1 MNSTMNSTINSTK
14 NRTMTAIALAA
25 AMLLANS
32 AQADVGVSADIGT
45 TGFGLHLSAPLQES
59 LNARIGVNYLHYS
72 YSGNTSDVDYDFKL
86 KLTSL
91 EALLDWFPTQS
102 QFRVS
107 AGLVY
112 NGNQIDATGKS
123 NNNGSYTLNGNTYNA
138 SNAGRLDGK
147 VDFRNVAPYL
157 GIGWGNALAK
167 DKGWGFTSDLG
178 VLFQGAPNTSLVNS
192 GCSLGVT
199 LCTRLDNDVAAEN
212 VKLRDKADSFK
223 FYPVVRVGVSYKF

>member
-1 MNSTMNSTINSTK
+1 MNSTMNSTMK
-14 NRTMTAIALAA
+14 ALALAA
-25 AMLLANS
+25 AMLVANS

-45 TGFGLHLSAPLQES
+45 TGFGLHLSAPLQEN

-72 YSGNTSDVDYDFKL
+72 YNGNTSDVDYDFKL

-112 NGNQIDATGKS
+112 NGNKIDATGKS
-123 NNNGSYTLNGNTYNA
+123 NNNGTYTLNGNTYNA

-147 VDFRNVAPYL
+147 VDFRKVAPYL
-157 GIGWGNALAK
+157 GIGWGNALAN

-178 VLFQGAPNTSLVNS
+178 VLFQGAPKTSLTNS
-192 GCSLGVT
+192 GCTFSSIQCAQLAT
-199 LCTRLDNDVAAEN
+199 DVAAEN

-223 FYPVVRVGVSYKF
+223 FYPVVRIGVSYKF

>member
-1 MNSTMNSTINSTK
+1 MKVLT
-14 NRTMTAIALAA
+14 LVA
-25 AMLLANS
+25 AMLLASS

-45 TGFGLHLSAPLQES
+45 TGFGLHLSAPLQEN

-72 YSGNTSDVDYDFKL
+72 YTGNTSDVDYDFKL

-91 EALLDWFPTQS
+91 EALLDWFPMES

-107 AGLVY
+107 AGLIY
-112 NGNQIDATGKS
+112 NGNKVDATGKS
-123 NNNGSYTLNGNTYNA
+123 NSTGKYKLGENEYSQNDI
-138 SNAGRLDGK
+138 GRIDGK
-147 VDFRNVAPYL
+147 VDFRKVVPYL

-178 VLFQGAPNTSLVNS
+178 VIFQGSPNTSLTNS
-192 GCSLGVT
+192 ECNLTASACEVLVT
-199 LCTRLDNDVAAEN
+199 DVAAEN